1 MKIDEII
8 YNISTFGSAKLGIV
22 ILCLIYLIFIFYIK
36 PIYDKS
42 GRYKN
47 SLKGIITFYISVTL
61 FLALGVFVLLIS
73 ANVIAAPD
81 NYTLWPGFILVIIF
95 LCATYSERER
105 WKFMLRMKRQ
115 ECLELRIRFRIY
127 CLLSIA
133 SIISFLMASAYQIWG
148 FE

>member
-1 MKIDEII
+1 MI
-8 YNISTFGSAKLGIV
+8 YNISSFEHVKLGIV
-22 ILCLIYLIFIFYIK
+22 ILCLAYLIFIFYIK
-36 PIYDKS
+36 PVYNKS

-47 SLKGIITFYISVTL
+47 SLRGIITFYIGITL
-61 FLALGVFVLLIS
+61 FLVLGIFVLLIS
-73 ANVIAAPD
+73 ANVIVVPN
-81 NYTLWPGFILVIIF
+81 NYTIWPGFILVIIS
-95 LCATYSERER
+95 LCAAYSERER

>member
-8 YNISTFGSAKLGIV
+8 HDISAFEYVKLGIV
-22 ILCLIYLIFIFYIK
+22 ILCLAYLIFIFYLK
-36 PIYDKS
+36 PIYNKD

-47 SLKGIITFYISVTL
+47 SSKGIMAFYISITL
-61 FLALGVFVLLIS
+61 FLALGIFALLIS
-73 ANVIAAPD
+73 ANVIVIPN
-81 NYTLWPGFILVIIF
+81 NYTIWPGFILVIIF
-95 LCATYSERER
+95 LCAAYSERER